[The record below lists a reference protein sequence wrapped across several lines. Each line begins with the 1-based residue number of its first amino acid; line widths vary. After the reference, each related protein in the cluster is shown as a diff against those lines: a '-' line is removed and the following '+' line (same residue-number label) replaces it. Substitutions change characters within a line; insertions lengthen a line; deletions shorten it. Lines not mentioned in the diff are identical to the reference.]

1 VGVVRWDD
9 CRAWRADRHVAGRL
23 AGGEAGASRVC
34 GAVGGGKTVNRRH
47 DATLHVDRREF
58 LALGAGSFLGVVASW
73 RPATLQGPDS
83 LPGTGPSGKLWD
95 PSRAGR
101 PFEPVRAADNDAAIQ
116 AIEKQLHCTCGC
128 NLDVYT
134 CRTTDFTCG
143 TSPAMHRRVVALAE
157 QRKSAQQILD
167 AFVQQS
173 GVAILMA
180 PPRRGFNLAGYFVPS
195 LLILA
200 AGIAL
205 TMVLRRWSRAAAPA
219 AAEIGR
225 AHV

>member
-1 VGVVRWDD
+1 MTDSRTVGRSDCSRRAFFGLVGSVLLSDGPTVRQS
-9 CRAWRADRHVAGRL
+9 V
-23 AGGEAGASRVC
+23 
-34 GAVGGGKTVNRRH
+34 
-47 DATLHVDRREF
+47 
-58 LALGAGSFLGVVASW
+58 
-73 RPATLQGPDS
+73 DS

-101 PFEPVRAADNDAAIQ
+101 PFEPVRAADNDVAIQ
-116 AIEKQLHCTCGC
+116 AIEKQIHCTCGC

-157 QRKSAQQILD
+157 QGKSAQQILD

-180 PPRRGFNLAGYFVPS
+180 PPKRGFNLAGYFVPS
-195 LLILA
+195 VLILA
-200 AGIAL
+200 AGVVL
-205 TMVLRRWSRAAAPA
+205 TLMLRRWSRAAAAVARAASAPEIPA
-219 AAEIGR
+219 APDELER
-225 AHV
+225 LRRELERLSV

>member
-1 VGVVRWDD
+1 M
-9 CRAWRADRHVAGRL
+9 
-23 AGGEAGASRVC
+23 
-34 GAVGGGKTVNRRH
+34 TRRH
-47 DATLHVDRREF
+47 DGTLPLDRRAF
-58 LALGAGSFLGVVASW
+58 FGSAMAFALTALD
-73 RPATLQGPDS
+73 RPRPPSTAPQQDS

-143 TSPAMHRRVVALAE
+143 TSPAMHRRVAALAE
-157 QRKSAQQILD
+157 QGKSAQQILD
-167 AFVQQS
+167 AFVQQN

-180 PPRRGFNLAGYFVPS
+180 PPKRGFNLAGYFVPS
-195 LLILA
+195 LLIVA
-200 AGIAL
+200 AAVVM
-205 TMVLRRWSRAAAPA
+205 TVVLRRWSRAAVPGAPA
-219 AAEIGR
+219 ARAPEIPASPDELER
-225 AHV
+225 LRRELDRLSV